1 MRAAYR
7 EHLDNFS
14 HDLIVM
20 CDTVRDIMD
29 KASLA
34 LLQGAL
40 DSAEDALTMAEELD
54 EIRAR
59 CSERAV
65 KLLALENPMA
75 QDLRQVVS
83 SIYIVEDLY
92 RMGRLSQ
99 HIADSARRRHPDA
112 VVPAN
117 YIGYFEEM
125 YRLTEEMGS
134 VLHDILV
141 TPDADL
147 SVNLRADD
155 DAVDD
160 INSHILRILT
170 QREWEGSVR
179 EAVETSQITRYYER
193 YADHCVS
200 VAGHIIYLTTGL
212 LPNAYAEKLE
222 EDKKDADFE
231 ARMAD
236 LERQFRR

>member
-1 MRAAYR
+1 MRNI
-7 EHLDNFS
+7 L
-14 HDLIVM
+14 
-20 CDTVRDIMD
+20 D
-29 KASLA
+29 KASQA
-34 LLQGAL
+34 LLQGVL
-40 DSAEDALTMAEELD
+40 DSAEDALTMTEELD

-65 KLLALENPMA
+65 KLLALESPMA

-83 SIYIVEDLY
+83 SIYIGEDLY
-92 RMGRLSQ
+92 RMGRLAQ
-99 HIADSARRRHPDA
+99 HIADSARRRHPES

-117 YIGYFEEM
+117 YMGYFEEM

-147 SVNLRADD
+147 SVNLRTDD

-170 QREWEGSVR
+170 QRGWEGTVR
-179 EAVETSQITRYYER
+179 EAVETSLITRYYAR
-193 YADHCVS
+193 YGARCGA
-200 VAGHIIYLTTGL
+200 VAGHSIELTSCL
-212 LPNAYAEKLE
+212 LPHDYAKKLE
-222 EDKKDADFE
+222 EDKQDAEFE
-231 ARMAD
+231 ARMAE

>member
-83 SIYIVEDLY
+83 SIYIVEDLF
-92 RMGRLSQ
+92 RMGRLAQ

-112 VVPAN
+112 VVPAS

-147 SVNLRADD
+147 SINLRADD

>member
-7 EHLDNFS
+7 EHLNNFS

-40 DSAEDALTMAEELD
+40 DSAEDALTMTEELD

-83 SIYIVEDLY
+83 SIVDFGAFVDL
-92 RMGRLSQ
+92 GG
-99 HIADSARRRHPDA
+99 
-112 VVPAN
+112 
-117 YIGYFEEM
+117 IG
-125 YRLTEEMGS
+125 
-134 VLHDILV
+134 H
-141 TPDADL
+141 
-147 SVNLRADD
+147 ADD
-155 DAVDD
+155 
-160 INSHILRILT
+160 R
-170 QREWEGSVR
+170 
-179 EAVETSQITRYYER
+179 
-193 YADHCVS
+193 
-200 VAGHIIYLTTGL
+200 
-212 LPNAYAEKLE
+212 
-222 EDKKDADFE
+222 
-231 ARMAD
+231 
-236 LERQFRR
+236 

>member
-99 HIADSARRRHPDA
+99 HIAASARRRHPA
-112 VVPAN
+112 PVVPAN

-141 TPDADL
+141 TTATTL
-147 SVNLRADD
+147 S
-155 DAVDD
+155 
-160 INSHILRILT
+160 S
-170 QREWEGSVR
+170 G
-179 EAVETSQITRYYER
+179 TS
-193 YADHCVS
+193 
-200 VAGHIIYLTTGL
+200 
-212 LPNAYAEKLE
+212 
-222 EDKKDADFE
+222 
-231 ARMAD
+231 M
-236 LERQFRR
+236 

>member
-134 VLHDILV
+134 VLH
-141 TPDADL
+141 L
-147 SVNLRADD
+147 SL
-155 DAVDD
+155 
-160 INSHILRILT
+160 IHI
-170 QREWEGSVR
+170 
-179 EAVETSQITRYYER
+179 
-193 YADHCVS
+193 
-200 VAGHIIYLTTGL
+200 
-212 LPNAYAEKLE
+212 
-222 EDKKDADFE
+222 
-231 ARMAD
+231 
-236 LERQFRR
+236 

>member
-92 RMGRLSQ
+92 RMGRLAQ

-160 INSHILRILT
+160 LSLIHI
-170 QREWEGSVR
+170 
-179 EAVETSQITRYYER
+179 
-193 YADHCVS
+193 
-200 VAGHIIYLTTGL
+200 
-212 LPNAYAEKLE
+212 
-222 EDKKDADFE
+222 
-231 ARMAD
+231 
-236 LERQFRR
+236 

>member
-40 DSAEDALTMAEELD
+40 DSAEDGLTMTEELD

-99 HIADSARRRHPDA
+99 HIAASARRRHPVA

-147 SVNLRADD
+147 SINLRADD

-170 QREWEGSVR
+170 QREWEGTVR

-212 LPNAYAEKLE
+212 LPNDYAKKLE